1 MSSATLSPSTYHQ
14 SGLSF
19 ARQGREGQTPSSA
32 AADEALR
39 RVVAKRRERDRSRR
53 SPPPRDSAIA
63 GLLGGLTASIAGSK
77 DRGVVIRQA
86 FKAVV
91 LGAVAIILAT
101 ATTRI
106 IMGGRSLA
114 GVAGTVRVGDA
125 LLAHGI
131 LEFHLRNT
139 AGLKASFQ
147 TVVHTDAAGAF
158 RRSPAA
164 GLPRGTYAVVV
175 KAGRSGKSRGKNPAA
190 IIPDRYATAAS
201 SPLSVEVTGASAAFD
216 LVVQP

>member
-1 MSSATLSPSTYHQ
+1 MSTVTLSSSTHRH

-19 ARQGREGQTPSSA
+19 ARQGRSVQTPSSA

-39 RVVAKRRERDRSRR
+39 QIISERRHRNRSGG
-53 SPPPRDSAIA
+53 PPYPRDSVIA
-63 GLLGGLTASIAGSK
+63 GMLGGLTASLVGSM
-77 DRGVVIRQA
+77 DVGALIRQV

-106 IMGGRSLA
+106 IMGGRSLS

-125 LLAHGI
+125 PLAHGI

-139 AGLKASFQ
+139 AGPRASFQ
-147 TVVHTDAAGAF
+147 TVVHTDAAGSF
-158 RRSPAA
+158 QRSPAA

-175 KAGRSGKSRGKNPAA
+175 KARRSGKSRGKNPAA
-190 IIPDRYATAAS
+190 IIPDRYATPAS
-201 SPLSVEVTGASAAFD
+201 SPLSVEVTGASATFD